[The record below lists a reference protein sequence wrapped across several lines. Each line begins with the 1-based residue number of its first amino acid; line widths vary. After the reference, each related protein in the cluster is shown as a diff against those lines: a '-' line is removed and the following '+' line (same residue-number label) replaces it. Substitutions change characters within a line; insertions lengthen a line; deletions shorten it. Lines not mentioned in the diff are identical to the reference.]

1 MNKDFK
7 DVKEFA
13 NEIKARLEDMFPGAE
28 FNVAEVTK
36 NNDEIMIGLS
46 VKNSVNDY
54 TPQVYLNDF
63 YEKFKAGKKTIEEIA
78 LIVQQVFDSQ
88 NSEPWTVINVNT
100 LREWKTLKSKLIIKL
115 VGMENNKEYLKDAIY
130 KKVCDNLA
138 AVVFILFDKKEDGLI
153 TSKLTKEQFETLDIS
168 MSEVIETA
176 IANTEKILPVK
187 IKKMSELLS
196 EQMGCDIFELPPEE
210 DIMYVMSNSIMVN
223 GAATLIYPNVLRDFC
238 VEHGLERVIILPSSI
253 HETILVFPNT
263 MMEDDEL
270 KCLVTEVNGEVVKNQ
285 DVLSNDVYV
294 YTVEDDEIH
303 VL

>member
-1 MNKDFK
+1 MNKDFMN
-7 DVKEFA
+7 VKEFA
-13 NEIKARLEDMFPGAE
+13 NEIKVRLEDMYPGTE

-46 VKNSVNDY
+46 VKNSANDY
-54 TPQVYLNDF
+54 TPQVYINDF
-63 YEKFKAGKKTIEEIA
+63 YEKFKSGNKTIEEIA

-100 LREWKTLKSKLIIKL
+100 LREWETLKSKLIIKL
-115 VGMENNKEYLKDAIY
+115 VGLENNKEYLKDAIY
-130 KKVCDNLA
+130 KRVCDNLV
-138 AVVFILFDKKEDGLI
+138 AVVFILFDIREDGVI
-153 TSKLTKEQFETLDIS
+153 TSKLTKEQFESLDIP

-176 IANTEKILPVK
+176 INNTEKIFPVK

-196 EQMGCDIFELPPEE
+196 EQMGCDIFSLPPEE

-223 GAATLIYPNVLRDFC
+223 GASTVLYKNALRDFC
-238 VEHGLERVIILPSSI
+238 VEHGLDRVIILPSSI

-263 MMEDDEL
+263 MMEDKEL
-270 KCLVTEVNGEVVKNQ
+270 KCLVTEVNEEVVKNQ

-303 VL
+303 IL